1 MKEGGKIIKTLT
13 FVKTMHEYK
22 DKITPKTIEDV
33 TKVAKKTF
41 AGQLK
46 KTFLVLKD

>member
-1 MKEGGKIIKTLT
+1 M
-13 FVKTMHEYK
+13 VEYK
-22 DKITPKTIEDV
+22 DKIPKKALDEV

-46 KTFLVLKD
+46 KTFIVIED

>member
-1 MKEGGKIIKTLT
+1 MKEGGKIIKTLS
-13 FVKTMHEYK
+13 FVKTVNEYK
-22 DKITPKTIEDV
+22 DKIPQKAIDEI

-46 KTFLVLKD
+46 KTFLILQD